1 MAVLEAPSSGLTRGP
16 RRRSLWVLALAALVA
31 LAAALSAA
39 FGSYAVSLRDAM
51 AVLLNALGLSIAL
64 QDEGATAVL
73 LVARWPRVL
82 LGSLVGASLGVAGA
96 VMQGVFRNPLADPG
110 LCGVSSGAALGA
122 VLMLV
127 FGGALGPS
135 VPPWLAPY
143 LVTLGSFVGGV
154 AAVLLVVK
162 MASHGG
168 RTSTMGLVLGGVAVS
183 AIGGAAIGWLTFLA
197 TDAQLRSITFW
208 SLGSLG
214 NATWKSTAAALPLF
228 LIPLVLAPT
237 LARALDAL
245 LLGEAEAGHLGF
257 RVERIRRLALVV
269 ATLSVGTSVALCG
282 AIGFVGLVAP
292 HLARMLVGALH
303 RHVLPASALL
313 GAALLLAADLA
324 ARVLVA
330 PAELPLG
337 VVTATLGAPVFLAL
351 LRGVLRGAP

>member
-1 MAVLEAPSSGLTRGP
+1 MAAVDVLFNGARGA
-16 RRRSLWVLALAALVA
+16 RRRGRRVLALAAL
-31 LAAALSAA
+31 LLLTAALSAA

-51 AVLLNALGLSIAL
+51 AVLLRALGLPVAL
-64 QDEGATAVL
+64 RDEGAAAVL

-122 VLMLV
+122 VSMLV
-127 FGGALGPS
+127 LGGSLGAS
-135 VPPWLAPY
+135 LPPWLAPC
-143 LVTLGSFVGGV
+143 LVALGSFAGGV
-154 AAVLLVVK
+154 LAVLLVVR
-162 MASHGG
+162 MASHEG
-168 RTSTMGLVLGGVAVS
+168 RTSAMGLVLGGVAVS
-183 AIGGAAIGWLTFLA
+183 ALGGAAIGWLTFIA

-214 NATWKSTAAALPLF
+214 NATWTGTAAALPLF
-228 LIPLVLAPT
+228 LIPLALAPS
-237 LARALDAL
+237 LARPLDAL

-257 RVERIRRLALVV
+257 RVERTRRIALAV
-269 ATLSVGTSVALCG
+269 ATLAVGTSVALCG
-282 AIGFVGLVAP
+282 AVGFVGLVAP
-292 HLARMLVGALH
+292 HLARILVGAPH